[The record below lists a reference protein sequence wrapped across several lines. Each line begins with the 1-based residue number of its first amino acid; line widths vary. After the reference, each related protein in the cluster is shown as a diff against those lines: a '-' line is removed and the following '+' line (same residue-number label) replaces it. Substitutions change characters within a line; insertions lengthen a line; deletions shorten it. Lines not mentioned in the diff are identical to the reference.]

1 MSVYAAQFR
10 VSHKRLES
18 SNPYQRMT
26 AFKVCFR
33 SFGATAA
40 FLLCSGA
47 ASAQIQPV
55 DIEPDFPLATP
66 VEAVQ
71 GVPEPL
77 TLKGKTDYFLKSAF
91 SAEALA
97 RVAVTTSI
105 GQIGGASEEW
115 GTGSGAYGRRLGAR
129 YASHF
134 VTRGVR
140 YGVGALHGEDPRFY
154 RSGKEGFLA
163 RTGFVLSRTFVVQM
177 DNGGTSFAAGR
188 LAGAVA
194 GNTLQSYMRE
204 NPKDALRTGLTNAGI
219 SIGTDT
225 AVRMVREFWPD
236 IKRAFRR

>member
-1 MSVYAAQFR
+1 
-10 VSHKRLES
+10 
-18 SNPYQRMT
+18 MT
-26 AFKVCFR
+26 AFKVCLR
-33 SFGATAA
+33 SFGTTTAI
-40 FLLCSGA
+40 LLCSGA
-47 ASAQIQPV
+47 LSAQVPN
-55 DIEPDFPLATP
+55 DLTEPDFPLATP

-71 GVPEPL
+71 GQPEAL

-91 SAEALA
+91 SAEALG
-97 RVAVTTSI
+97 RVALTTSI

-115 GTGSGAYGRRLGAR
+115 GTGSSAYGRRLGAR

-154 RSGKEGFLA
+154 RSGKEGFKA
-163 RTGFVLSRTFVVQM
+163 RAGFVLSRTFLVQM
-177 DNGGTSFAAGR
+177 DDGATSIAAGR
-188 LAGAVA
+188 IAGALA

-204 NPKDALRTGLTNAGI
+204 NPKDALRNGLTNAGI

-236 IKRAFRR
+236 IKKAFRR